1 LGLFGL
7 SNALAREGERKNVLC
22 NTVAPLAASRL
33 TETIMPP
40 EMLAALKPEFIT
52 PLVAYLC
59 HDSCKENG
67 AIFEVGAGWVGKLR
81 WERSKGAVFK
91 ADSTFTPA
99 AVGSKWK
106 EITDF
111 KNPDYPKSI
120 MDTDWVG
127 LLDKAKALTGNPTPP
142 AIKFDGR
149 VVIVTGAGAGLGRA
163 YALLFGKVR

>member
-1 LGLFGL
+1 MI
-7 SNALAREGERKNVLC
+7 LAK
-22 NTVAPLAASRL
+22 
-33 TETIMPP
+33 
-40 EMLAALKPEFIT
+40 K
-52 PLVAYLC
+52 
-59 HDSCKENG
+59 KG

-142 AIKFDGR
+142 AIRFDGR